1 MDPNT
6 VRKIRKIVFNWQ
18 FITISIIIHL
28 ILVTYVGRKTIFKR
42 SGEGSDFTSEDGDG
56 AYRCMQ
62 AALRR
67 AQIDATEID
76 YVNAHGTSTMAD
88 GIELGAA
95 FA

>member
-18 FITISIIIHL
+18 FITISILIHL

-56 AYRCMQ
+56 GFVSNDKANEPP
-62 AALRR
+62 APPRR
-67 AQIDATEID
+67 PSRLL
-76 YVNAHGTSTMAD
+76 N
-88 GIELGAA
+88 LK
-95 FA
+95 